1 MARAYKI
8 LGQSIPNSAT
18 ITDFVTLYTVPGSTQ
33 AVVSSLVI
41 SSLATSAG
49 TSAAVY
55 VAVQDAAAAVTNKH
69 SLCYGVNV
77 PSADTVTMTLG
88 ITLAS
93 GSVVKIAANTVSSS
107 FTLFGTEIT

>member
-1 MARAYKI
+1 MGTTY
-8 LGQSIPNSAT
+8 
-18 ITDFVTLYTVPGSTQ
+18 VP
-33 AVVSSLVI
+33 SLVI

-55 VAVQDAAAAVTNKH
+55 VAVQDAAASVINKH
-69 SLCYGVNV
+69 YLCYGVNV